1 MQQIQIPN
9 CRRRHLKGYLEKHLG
24 DHIVLL
30 GHRDHFSEMPRIY
43 ASSEGTSF
51 AVLEGMAMK
60 KPIVTTDVGGIK
72 EIGINRCIS
81 SQAPSAQE

>member
-1 MQQIQIPN
+1 
-9 CRRRHLKGYLEKHLG
+9 
-24 DHIVLL
+24 
-30 GHRDHFSEMPRIY
+30 MPRIY